1 MRFKPAPA
9 ETALLWACAAM
20 LLAAVFGPSIA
31 QPADHHHFA
40 DTRAWLGVP
49 YALDVLSN
57 LPFALWGVAGLLGL
71 RRLWR
76 APAHGVL
83 PAQRPLAAVF
93 FAGLVLTAAV
103 SGLYHWQ
110 PDDGGLALDRLG
122 MVVAFAGLLG
132 LAAAERVSGR
142 AGYVLAMGVLGLGPA
157 SVAVWLNSGNVL
169 PWVVLQVGGMGLILA
184 LAWRKALPSALGIRL
199 SAVIAL
205 YALAKACELGDHAI
219 FAFTHEA
226 VSGHSLKHV
235 LASFAAWPVL
245 AAVQA
250 AARRSLRNDVP
261 AKAQLPTDHQ
271 AAA

>member
-1 MRFKPAPA
+1 MTFKPAPA
-9 ETALLWACAAM
+9 ETALLSACAA
-20 LLAAVFGPSIA
+20 LLMAAVFGPSIA

-142 AGYVLAMGVLGLGPA
+142 AGYVLAMGVLALGPA

-219 FAFTHEA
+219 FALTHEA

-245 AAVQA
+245 AAVEA

>member
-219 FAFTHEA
+219 FALTHEA

>member
-1 MRFKPAPA
+1 MTFKPAPA
-9 ETALLWACAAM
+9 ETALLWACAAL

-71 RRLWR
+71 RRSWR

-83 PAQRPLAAVF
+83 STQRPLAAVF
-93 FAGLVLTAAV
+93 FAGLVLTAAA

-142 AGYVLAMGVLGLGPA
+142 AGYLLAVGVLVLGPA
-157 SVAVWLNSGNVL
+157 SVAVWFTSGNVL

-184 LAWRKALPSALGIRL
+184 LAWRQALPSALGIRL

-219 FAFTHEA
+219 FAFTDGA
-226 VSGHSLKHV
+226 VSGHSLKHL

-245 AAVQA
+245 AAVGA
-250 AARRSLRNDVP
+250 AARRQPNGTP
-261 AKAQLPTDHQ
+261 AKAQSAPEHQ